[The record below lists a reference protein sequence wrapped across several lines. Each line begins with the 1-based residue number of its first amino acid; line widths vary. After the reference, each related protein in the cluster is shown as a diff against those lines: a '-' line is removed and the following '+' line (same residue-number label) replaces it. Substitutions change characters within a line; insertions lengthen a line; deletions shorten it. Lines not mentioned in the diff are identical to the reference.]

1 MLAAAALPPAPPAL
15 FQTARPL
22 SARIA
27 LRTAPGGKV
36 VAHLR
41 DRTRF
46 GSPLVLGVAARRGEW
61 IGVITSALPNGRL
74 GWVRRASVRVATVPM
89 TIAVSLS
96 SRSLALLRGDTVLR
110 IVPVGIGGSSTP
122 TPTGSFVVTDKLRGN
137 AAYGC
142 CILALSGHQPAV
154 ARWWGGEAR
163 LAIHG
168 GAYGSSSYGCLHAS
182 DVDLRFLMKH
192 VPLGTPVVVQA

>member
-1 MLAAAALPPAPPAL
+1 MVGAAALPPAPAGL
-15 FQTARPL
+15 LETARPVR
-22 SARIA
+22 ATIA
-27 LRTAPGGKV
+27 LRTAPGGRV

-41 DRTRF
+41 NRTKF

-61 IGVITSALPNGRL
+61 VGVITSALPNGRL
-74 GWVRRASVRVATVPM
+74 GWVRRASVRVAAAPV

-96 SRSLALLRGDTVLR
+96 SRRLVLRRGATVLR
-110 IVPVGIGGSSTP
+110 SLAVGVGTSSTP
-122 TPTGSFVVTDKLRGN
+122 TPTGRFVVTDKLRGN

-154 ARWWGGEAR
+154 ARWWQGEAR

-182 DVDLRFLMKH
+182 DRDLRFLMTH
-192 VPLGTPVVVQA
+192 VPLGTPVVVQS